1 VSLSHTSGDDDPEFI
16 SSARI
21 ELVGTLDEPIRDV
34 RDDQITLYST
44 DRATVGKEPVP
55 WIGLIHAF
63 RPTVRP
69 TVFVPEPAF
78 NRLWDLVI
86 GGMAKFAYMTLT
98 KPHYQEA
105 FVLYLSV
112 STHPEE

>member
-1 VSLSHTSGDDDPEFI
+1 MDWTING
-16 SSARI
+16 
-21 ELVGTLDEPIRDV
+21 
-34 RDDQITLYST
+34 
-44 DRATVGKEPVP
+44 
-55 WIGLIHAF
+55 F

-105 FVLYLSV
+105 AELEV
-112 STHPEE
+112 SRRASG